1 MVLGVLLA
9 FVLAFVA
16 GAALYPMV
24 IGWLAKAGVGQH
36 IREEGPSSHQS
47 RAGTPTAG
55 GILFL
60 ALALVFYLVAD
71 RSRAGGLVLVAL
83 LSGGGL
89 GLLDDMRKV
98 LARQNLGLRAREKVL
113 VQLLTGLALAF
124 LAWRWGFAVQAVP
137 FWHAVNLGAWLI
149 PVGAVAFMAGT
160 NAFNLTDG
168 SDGLAAGVGAIAFA
182 TLTVIAL
189 RGHQS
194 DAAWVPAVLAGLLL
208 AFLVYNVSPARVF
221 MGDTG
226 SLALGNALV
235 AAAIVS
241 GVLWYL
247 PLLAFVLVAET
258 VSVIAQVASF
268 KRTGRRIFRMS
279 PLHNHF
285 ILGGWSDTR
294 VALSFWAVGVIAA
307 LLTLALVPAG
317 GRA

>member
-1 MVLGVLLA
+1 MVLGALLA

-24 IGWLAKAGVGQH
+24 IGWLARAGVGQH

-60 ALALVFYLVAD
+60 ALALVFYVVAD
-71 RSRAGGLVLVAL
+71 RSRAGGLVLLAL

-113 VQLLTGLALAF
+113 VQLLTSLALAF
-124 LAWRWGFAVQAVP
+124 LAWRLGFAVQAVP
-137 FWHAVNLGAWLI
+137 FGREVNLGAWLI
-149 PVGAVAFMAGT
+149 PVGAVVFVAGT

-168 SDGLAAGVGAIAFA
+168 SDGLAAGVGGIAFA

-189 RGHQS
+189 RSHHS

-258 VSVIAQVASF
+258 ASVIAQVASF

-285 ILGGWSDTR
+285 ILGGWSDAR
-294 VALSFWAVGVIAA
+294 VALSFWAVGLIAA
-307 LLTLALVPAG
+307 LLTLVLVPAG

>member
-1 MVLGVLLA
+1 MVLRTLLA
-9 FVLAFVA
+9 FVLAFAA

-24 IGWLAKAGVGQH
+24 IGWLARAGVGQQ

-55 GILFL
+55 GIVFL
-60 ALALVFYLVAD
+60 ALGVVFYLVAD
-71 RSRAGGLVLVAL
+71 RSRAGGLVLLAL
-83 LSGGGL
+83 LSGGAL
-89 GLLDDMRKV
+89 GLVDDLRKV

-113 VQLLTGLALAF
+113 VQLLTGLVLAY

-149 PVGAVAFMAGT
+149 PLGAVAFVAGT

-168 SDGLAAGVGAIAFA
+168 SDGLSGGVGAIAFF
-182 TLTVIAL
+182 TLSVIAL
-189 RGHQS
+189 RGHHS
-194 DAAWVPAVLAGLLL
+194 GAAWLPAVLAGLLL
-208 AFLVYNVSPARVF
+208 AYLVYNVAPARVF

-235 AAAIVS
+235 AAAVV
-241 GVLWYL
+241 GGLLWYL
-247 PLLAFVLVAET
+247 PLLALVLVAET

-285 ILGGWSDTR
+285 IVGGWSDTR
-294 VALSFWAVGVIAA
+294 VALSFWAVALIAA
-307 LLTLALVPAG
+307 LLTIALAPAG
-317 GRA
+317 GTV